1 MSQFNEK
8 YLVDDTGERVGVLL
22 DIDQYQKILEELE
35 ELESVR
41 AYDAAKAAQD
51 ESVPLDQAIKEI
63 EQDRQ

>member
-22 DIDQYQKILEELE
+22 DIDQYKGILEELE

-63 EQDRQ
+63 EQERQ

>member
-22 DIDQYQKILEELE
+22 DIDQYQRILEELE

-51 ESVPLDQAIKEI
+51 ESIPLDQAIKEI
-63 EQDRQ
+63 EQERR

>member
-22 DIDQYQKILEELE
+22 DIDQYQRILEELE

-41 AYDAAKAAQD
+41 AYDAAKAEQD

-63 EQDRQ
+63 EQERR

>member
-22 DIDQYQKILEELE
+22 DIDQFQRILEELE

-63 EQDRQ
+63 EQERQ

>member
-22 DIDQYQKILEELE
+22 DIDQYQRILEELE

-51 ESVPLDQAIKEI
+51 ESGPLDQAIKEI
-63 EQDRQ
+63 EQERQ

>member
-22 DIDQYQKILEELE
+22 DIDQYQRILEELE

-41 AYDAAKAAQD
+41 AYDAAKAVQD

-63 EQDRQ
+63 EQERR

>member
-22 DIDQYQKILEELE
+22 DIDQYQRILEELE

-63 EQDRQ
+63 EQERQ

>member
-22 DIDQYQKILEELE
+22 DIDQYQRILEELE

-51 ESVPLDQAIKEI
+51 ESVPLDEAIKEI
-63 EQDRQ
+63 EQERQ